1 MFELRFA
8 TKIIGRRWCRGSGGG
23 WERKGEDWR
32 GMARMREE
40 RLGWERNGK
49 IGKEMVRL
57 GEEWLGWERNC

>member
-1 MFELRFA
+1 
-8 TKIIGRRWCRGSGGG
+8 
-23 WERKGEDWR
+23 
-32 GMARMREE
+32 MREE